1 MRDHKKVDEVKDK
14 GKVQAK
20 VGAKLEAKVVA
31 KIEAKVVAGEQPK
44 EGAKGVVVGE
54 ENFTQ
59 KLILFRTNLVMKN
72 K

>member
-20 VGAKLEAKVVA
+20 VEAKVGA
-31 KIEAKVVAGEQPK
+31 KVEAKVVAGEEPK
-44 EGAKGVVVGE
+44 EGAKGVVVRE